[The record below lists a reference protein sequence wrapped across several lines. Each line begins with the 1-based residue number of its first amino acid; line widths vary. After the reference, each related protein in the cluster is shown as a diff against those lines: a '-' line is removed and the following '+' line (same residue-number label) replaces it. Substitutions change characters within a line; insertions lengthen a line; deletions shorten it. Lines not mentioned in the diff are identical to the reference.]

1 LDLCLVSHNFAGTQ
15 MNSLENS
22 VKRSNEMQIWK
33 RNAEKWEVDKV
44 LITNERLTFL
54 KIALPHQIESLG
66 FAEKVLYFRLQLDK
80 LRIPWIKG
88 SDMILIRRDNIIK
101 DSLNFIN
108 VCNMQKEIKIYFEAE
123 NVQDAGGLL
132 REWIYLVSKE
142 LAQNDNGKF
151 L

>member
-1 LDLCLVSHNFAGTQ
+1 